1 MSTAEGYEKTLKTV
15 LLTGCAGFIGS
26 KVGELLLQQG
36 YKVVGVDNLNNSCDV
51 QLKEWRLKQLQS
63 QVNFQF
69 YRLDITDKNSLSE
82 VFANTGLFTAVINL
96 AAQAGMRRSLEDPW
110 VYYNTNVIG
119 TLNLLE
125 LCKDNKIKKFIAASS
140 SSVYG
145 ISPESGRPFYED
157 QSTDHPLSPYA
168 ASKKAT
174 EGLCYS
180 YHHLYGLDITLLR
193 YFTVYGPAGRSDMA
207 PFRFIKWIAEREPLV
222 LYGDGTQVRDFTFVD
237 DIARG
242 TVLALKPVGY
252 EIFNLGGAHPVSIRK
267 LIELIEDLLGKKA
280 QIYQQLVH
288 PGDAPATRAS
298 IDKAKK
304 LLDWEPEIELKQ
316 GLKSTVDWYLE
327 NQDWVKEI
335 RI

>member
-1 MSTAEGYEKTLKTV
+1 MAAERDKKTLKTI

-36 YKVVGVDNLNNSCDV
+36 YKVVGVDNLNNAYDT
-51 QLKEWRLKQLQS
+51 QLKEWRLKQLQD
-63 QVNFQF
+63 QANFQF
-69 YRLDITDKNSLSE
+69 HHLDIADKNSLSE
-82 VFANTGLFTAVINL
+82 IFASTGPFAAVINL
-96 AAQAGMRRSLEDPW
+96 AARAGVRQSLEYPW
-110 VYYNTNVIG
+110 VYYRTNVIG

-125 LCKDNKIKKFIAASS
+125 LCKDNKIKKFVAASS

-145 ISPESGRPFYED
+145 VPLESGHPFYED

-174 EGLCYS
+174 EELCYT

-193 YFTVYGPAGRSDMA
+193 YFTVYGPAGRPDMSI
-207 PFRFIKWIAEREPLV
+207 FRFIKWIAEEEPLV
-222 LYGDGTQVRDFTFVD
+222 LYGDGTQVRAFTFVN
-237 DIARG
+237 DIAQG

-280 QIYQQLVH
+280 QIDQQPNQL
-288 PGDAPATRAS
+288 GDVPATRAS
-298 IDKAKK
+298 VDKAKR
-304 LLDWEPEIELKQ
+304 LLGWEPETEFKQ
-316 GLKSTVDWYLE
+316 GLKAAVDWYLE
-327 NQDWVKEI
+327 NQEWAKEI
-335 RI
+335 RV